1 MSDKAKSVLFT
12 VLFNSIVISGFNLFD
27 MLNVL
32 SESQYFSGLLICITV
47 VILSAGFLYET
58 FFERTPNFIK

>member
-12 VLFNSIVISGFNLFD
+12 VLFNSIVISGFNL
-27 MLNVL
+27 
-32 SESQYFSGLLICITV
+32 LICITV
-47 VILSAGFLYET
+47 VILSASFLYET